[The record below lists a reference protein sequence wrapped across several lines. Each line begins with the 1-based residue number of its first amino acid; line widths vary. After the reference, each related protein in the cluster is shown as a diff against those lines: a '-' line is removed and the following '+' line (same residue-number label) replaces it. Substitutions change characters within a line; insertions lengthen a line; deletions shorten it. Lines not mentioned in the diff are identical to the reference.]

1 MPRENEG
8 KASLQKNFRRRHE
21 REQHFELQSALVDK
35 ILFREVWKSKL
46 WIETWWQ
53 SLHLLWNTRIKVS
66 NFDHQKKVD
75 CNQSIWKKGH
85 FFRFLKKY
93 LEKSTFLPSSILSTL
108 DIPWGVAGS
117 QCVFECVIRQYLQ
130 MGMTS
135 ELGHKNAPERFWME
149 RQKTK
154 ESFDY
159 WGIHRQ
165 EAVVKAKGEKTL
177 IQSRKLP
184 RRKEKG

>member
-66 NFDHQKKVD
+66 NFDHKKKLIV
-75 CNQSIWKKGH
+75 IKVFGIKVI

-93 LEKSTFLPSSILSTL
+93 LEKSTFFAIVHFVHSWHSMR
-108 DIPWGVAGS
+108 GS
-117 QCVFECVIRQYLQ
+117 GQSMCFWVRNSPVLTNGDDFRIR
-130 MGMTS
+130 
-135 ELGHKNAPERFWME
+135 A
-149 RQKTK
+149 QKR
-154 ESFDY
+154 SRAFLN
-159 WGIHRQ
+159 
-165 EAVVKAKGEKTL
+165 GETENE
-177 IQSRKLP
+177 RKLWLL
-184 RRKEKG
+184 RNSSTRSRSKSQRGENSYTVSEIAT